1 MNLVHV
7 EPSSSVPSTSQMGR
21 TEEYVSNCEYETY
34 YGKLNNL
41 RSTIA
46 ASLPISSAMR
56 ILDVAT
62 GEGFFAIE
70 VAKYYRNLK
79 ITGVDISR
87 SSVRNAKKNVKREG
101 LGERVEIVEAETT
114 RMNFE
119 RAEFDMAI
127 NFTGLEDIHMT
138 RGRVGVQETFFE
150 VNRVLKPKSHFC
162 LVVMPPEEMET
173 EAEKIE
179 VALFSYICD
188 ATWFTLREYEEMLE
202 KAEFRVVSVRK
213 HYTGKKLTP
222 QQAKSEIRFACK
234 NVPRTYGIETPSFQE
249 IWAKF
254 GETIREHGLGHYS
267 KVVSVVAQ
275 KSGEV
280 GN

>member
-1 MNLVHV
+1 
-7 EPSSSVPSTSQMGR
+7 MGR
-21 TEEYVSNCEYETY
+21 IEEYISNPEYETY
-34 YGKLNNL
+34 YGRLNSL
-41 RSTIA
+41 RSRIA
-46 ASLPISSAMR
+46 AHLPIGSAVR

-70 VAKYYRNLK
+70 VAKYYGDLK

-87 SSVRNAKKNVKREG
+87 RSVRDARKNVKREG
-101 LGERVEIVEAETT
+101 LGRTVQIVEADTT
-114 RMNFE
+114 RLNFK

-138 RGRVGVQETFFE
+138 SGRVGVQQTFLE
-150 VNRVLKPKSHFC
+150 VNRVLKPTSHFC

-188 ATWFTLREYEEMLE
+188 ATWLTFREYQEMLNS
-202 KAEFRVVSVRK
+202 AEFRVLSVRTY
-213 HYTGKKLTP
+213 YTGKKLTP
-222 QQAKSEIRFACK
+222 EQAKSEIRFACK
-234 NVPRTYGIETPSFQE
+234 NVPRIYGIETQSFEE
-249 IWAKF
+249 IWGRF
-254 GETIREHGLGHYS
+254 GKSIEEHGLGHYS

-275 KSGEV
+275 KIGEV
-280 GN
+280 SN